1 MCTEIKAMPYTRI
14 MSKIDNEISQFSPP
28 ISCPFLIQ
36 PVFLSSLFTS
46 SPAGEEGAPCHS
58 GSAIMATTTGGGW
71 HVQSSK
77 GKWFFLVCSSI
88 MCQLREPPHG
98 GLECKKALV
107 FGAFLSMYTYVHMQK
122 TAFTASL
129 GHSWHMYT
137 CIMQTAFTASV
148 CPPHSNPVSFD
159 DSTAIDCHYMWCMR
173 SYTK

>member
-1 MCTEIKAMPYTRI
+1 MCAEIKAMPYTRI

-58 GSAIMATTTGGGW
+58 GSATTATTTGGGFNGMW
-71 HVQSSK
+71 QW
-77 GKWFFLVCSSI
+77 KWFFLVCSSI

-122 TAFTASL
+122 TAFTAS
-129 GHSWHMYT
+129 
-137 CIMQTAFTASV
+137 V